1 MYKIP
6 TQTSLFSPSEGGQ
19 RQQDLITDAD
29 HASSKEGHVALQNIL
44 QVQTAE

>member
-6 TQTSLFSPSEGGQ
+6 TQRSLFSPCEGGQ
-19 RQQDLITDAD
+19 RQQVITDAD